1 LSGEE
6 QTPMDV
12 GKDTDA
18 KIAQLS
24 GDVQKIRAI
33 VVGEANATGGRL
45 RAVER
50 ATAGVKTTI
59 AAAAVLV
66 LIGVVAVALALGQ
79 FLTSQIRAAV
89 ADAARLHSPVTAPAP
104 PDSAAPA
111 PTGSRTYR
119 PSRTH

>member
-1 LSGEE
+1 
-6 QTPMDV
+6 MDE

-18 KIAQLS
+18 KIDQLA
-24 GDVQKIRAI
+24 GDLQKIRAI

-50 ATAGVKTTI
+50 ATGGVKTMI

-89 ADAARLHSPVTAPAP
+89 ADAARLSAPVAAPAP
-104 PDSAAPA
+104 PDSLPAA